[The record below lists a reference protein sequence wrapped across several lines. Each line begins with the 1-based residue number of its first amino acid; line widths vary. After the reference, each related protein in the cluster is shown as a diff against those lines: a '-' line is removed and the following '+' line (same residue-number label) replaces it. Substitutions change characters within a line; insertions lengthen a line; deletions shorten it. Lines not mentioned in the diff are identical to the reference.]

1 MKLARLG
8 INVIVG
14 FSDKPLKLVMIAG
27 FAMAFLSFSMS
38 VFILVLHLMGI
49 LTVEGWASIALSLWF
64 LAGCLL
70 FALGLTG
77 LYVGRILVEV
87 KGRPS
92 FIVDQ
97 VIVRTK
103 DDARSKNYPMSVDG
117 NSH

>member
-1 MKLARLG
+1 
-8 INVIVG
+8 
-14 FSDKPLKLVMIAG
+14 
-27 FAMAFLSFSMS
+27 
-38 VFILVLHLMGI
+38 MGV

-92 FIVDQ
+92 FIIDRVLMPAA
-97 VIVRTK
+97 
-103 DDARSKNYPMSVDG
+103 DARPRDQNHARPVPADG
-117 NSH
+117 NPE